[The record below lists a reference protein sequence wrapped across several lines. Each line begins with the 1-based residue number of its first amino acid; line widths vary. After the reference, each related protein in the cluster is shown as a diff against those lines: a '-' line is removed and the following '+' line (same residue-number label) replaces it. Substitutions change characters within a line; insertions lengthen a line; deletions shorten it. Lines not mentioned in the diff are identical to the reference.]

1 MSQPT
6 PKLFQPFQ
14 IGQMQLQHR
23 VAMAPLTRVRSTRFH
38 DPQPIMQEY
47 YAQRASTP
55 GTFIVSEATLISP
68 KSGGFPHYPG
78 IFSEKQIE
86 EWRKIVDAVHS
97 KGSYIYMQLIPTG
110 RAADLSHLQAI
121 DPTFELVSASDIPLS
136 DSPNIPRALTKTEIS
151 EYLDMFATATS
162 NAVHKAGFDGV
173 EIHGANGYLV
183 DQFLQDITNKRT
195 DEYGGSVKNRCRFAL
210 EVVNKI
216 GETVGFNR
224 TGLRLSP
231 WSEYL
236 EMGMEDPKPTF
247 GYLVQKLKEQ
257 HPDLA
262 YVHIIEPRIKGNI
275 TVDEPSH
282 SGASNDFIREIW
294 APKPLISSGAYTRE
308 QAIEVAEKHETE
320 VIAFGRLFLAN
331 PDLPKRLL
339 RGIPLNRYDRS
350 TFYLHGET
358 TERDYTDYPFSE

>member
-1 MSQPT
+1 MSDYIPR
-6 PKLFQPFQ
+6 LFQPIQ
-14 IGQMQLQHR
+14 VGQMKLKHR
-23 VAMAPLTRVRSTRFH
+23 VALAPLTRVRSTRFH

-55 GTFIVSEATLISP
+55 GTFIISEATLISP
-68 KSGGFPHYPG
+68 QSGGFPNYPG
-78 IFSEKQIE
+78 IYTEKQIE

-97 KGSYIYMQLIPTG
+97 KGSYIYLQIMPTG
-110 RAADLSHLQAI
+110 RAADLSHLKAI

-136 DSPNIPRALTKTEIS
+136 DSPHKPRPLTKAEIK
-151 EYLDMFATATS
+151 EYLDVFAQAAS

-195 DEYGGSVKNRCRFAL
+195 DEYGGSVENRCRFAQ
-210 EVVNKI
+210 EVVKRV
-216 GETVGFNR
+216 GETIGFDK

-236 EMGMEDPKPTF
+236 EMGMKDPKPTF
-247 GYLVQKLKEQ
+247 AHLVMQLKER

-262 YVHIIEPRIKGNI
+262 YIHVIEPRIHGNV
-275 TVDEPSH
+275 TAEKPSWPD
-282 SGASNDFIREIW
+282 ASNDFVREIW
-294 APKPLISSGAYTRE
+294 APRPLISAGAYTRE
-308 QAIEVAEKHETE
+308 QAIEVAEKNENE

-331 PDLPKRLL
+331 PDLPRRLL
-339 RGIPLNRYDRS
+339 KNTPLNKYDRS
-350 TFYLHGET
+350 TFYLHGEST
-358 TERDYTDYPFSE
+358 PKGYTDYPFYE